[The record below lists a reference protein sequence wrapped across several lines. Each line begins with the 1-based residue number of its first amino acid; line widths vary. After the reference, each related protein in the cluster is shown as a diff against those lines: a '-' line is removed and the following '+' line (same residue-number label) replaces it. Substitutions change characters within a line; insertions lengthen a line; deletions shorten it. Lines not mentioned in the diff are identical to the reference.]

1 MFAKRRFRGYGNTV
15 GALAKFVSRDKAH
28 GGIKRAGLETG
39 LTEQVAGTFRGI
51 IAVPIAGKRCLRQTN
66 QHSKTR
72 ARSVGRVAT
81 RSLTRRAG
89 PLPAFAITHVTL
101 HT

>member
-1 MFAKRRFRGYGNTV
+1 MAIMSGRLRSLFQGIRPTAR
-15 GALAKFVSRDKAH
+15 
-28 GGIKRAGLETG
+28 IKRAGLETG

-81 RSLTRRAG
+81 RSLTSRAG

>member
-1 MFAKRRFRGYGNTV
+1 LFAKRRFRGYGNTV

-51 IAVPIAGKRCLRQTN
+51 IAVPDCWQEMLAPDEPAQQNESQKRWESRDAVP
-66 QHSKTR
+66 H
-72 ARSVGRVAT
+72 
-81 RSLTRRAG
+81 
-89 PLPAFAITHVTL
+89 
-101 HT
+101 